1 MIWSITFFVWYTH
14 STSDDEVDKFKRN
27 WDEEVFSIMEMM
39 KQPYDAVM
47 NMPVQKLKNLF
58 KWKTKLEDDKEKI
71 LKELKN
77 G

>member
-1 MIWSITFFVWYTH
+1 
-14 STSDDEVDKFKRN
+14 
-27 WDEEVFSIMEMM
+27 MEMM